1 MSATVIRLFFAIS
14 MLMAGT
20 SLPAS
25 ENLPQYGSIY
35 YEYHKPDSVA
45 VSPVVVCVPGF
56 TQHNGTR
63 EYQVLKSFLDSLGF
77 SYLIMNPPRHGAE
90 QVSSGSYDWGD
101 EEVDVLAGLVSHL
114 RLWSE
119 HSAVHLLGFSIG
131 GKVVLKLAARPGIR
145 DSITSVIAVA
155 APFRVGDINL
165 RFSGEITHPFEIS
178 GSGFQAAG
186 RSGVLRMLSMVL
198 MDMNRSLLYN
208 TASPAND
215 ISAIAAP
222 VLLIHGSGDWLTRSY
237 HSSKLYEAAG
247 ADKTAALVFIDT
259 HTHAE
264 DMLTRDSVPVRDAF
278 LETLSC
284 WYRMIRPNKPLNT
297 VLQDRA
303 RTQLNNRFH
312 GILRLNG
319 VVGKKLYERAVT
331 MMTSPTY
338 VNLGS
343 NLWMSV
349 PEHNY
354 AVATVNSSFGLNREK
369 NTHHFFTLAWPRAS
383 DFMNR
388 FRLGLSTVGN
398 TSTSTQFE
406 LYSSFYYPFGSNL
419 WFRRLTYVSGIGNTV
434 NRKILSMDLAF
445 LQLDFQ
451 LNFGKFEEGGSG
463 SGENDWQVAFDLPL
477 IDEAGGRY
485 QIGLGYSHFF
495 TGVSAPYS
503 RNMYKGY
510 VFLGIFDGAFLH
522 LQYEQDRLNPQ
533 GATKLLSGGLTLNI
547 GK

>member
-1 MSATVIRLFFAIS
+1 MNATVIRLFFAIS
-14 MLMAGT
+14 ILMAGT

-35 YEYHKPDSVA
+35 YEYNKPDSVA

-145 DSITSVIAVA
+145 DSVASVISVA

-165 RFSGEITHPFEIS
+165 RLSGEIAHPFEIS

-186 RSGVLRMLSMVL
+186 RSGVSRVLSMVL
-198 MDMNRSLLYN
+198 IDMNRSLLYN

-222 VLLIHGSGDWLTRSY
+222 VLLVHGSGDWLTRSY

-247 ADKTAALVFIDT
+247 ADKAAALVFIDT

-264 DMLTRDSVPVRDAF
+264 DMLTRDSGPVRDAF

-354 AVATVNSSFGLNREK
+354 AMATVNSSFGLNREK

-398 TSTSTQFE
+398 ASTSTQFE

-419 WFRRLTYVSGIGNTV
+419 WFRRLTYVSGIGNTF
-434 NRKILSMDLAF
+434 NRKIVSMDLAF

-463 SGENDWQVAFDLPL
+463 SSENDWQVAFDLPL